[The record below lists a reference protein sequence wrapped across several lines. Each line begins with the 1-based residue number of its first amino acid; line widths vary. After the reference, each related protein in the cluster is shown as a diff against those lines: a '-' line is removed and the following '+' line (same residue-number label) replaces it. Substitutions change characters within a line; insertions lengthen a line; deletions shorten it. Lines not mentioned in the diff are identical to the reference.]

1 MIERPEV
8 LIVGAGP
15 TGLASA
21 LFLAERGARVRI
33 IDAAPAATTTSR
45 AQVVNPRSLELLAST
60 GVTERILAEGRV
72 VTAVKFY
79 EDWAPVAE
87 IDYRDLPSPYR
98 LTVLPQARTEA
109 LLAEALV
116 ARGVVPERGL
126 AFETLVQ
133 DETNVMAGLKR
144 ADGGVETVTVPL
156 LLGAD
161 GAHSRVREAL
171 HVSFEGHV
179 FPEPWPLY
187 DVELDCPLDI
197 DSAHVSLVHGG
208 LVFMLAI
215 RPGLWRVFGDVENVL
230 ERVPVGTVTGKIAWA
245 STFHIADKVAG
256 AQALGR
262 VALAGDAAHIHSPVG
277 ARGMNLGIE
286 DAFVYAACASGAL
299 RGEANRI
306 EDYARLRR
314 PIHTRVVGRMDKLT
328 ALARGRP
335 RWVEVLRNTLLPAV
349 TGFGPAARMI
359 RDFVSGLDH
368 DVTVDG

>member
-21 LFLAERGARVRI
+21 LFLSERGVRVRI
-33 IDAAPAATTTSR
+33 VDKAPVATTTSR
-45 AQVVNPRSLELLAST
+45 AQVVNPRSLELLAEV
-60 GVTERILAEGRV
+60 GVTDRILAEGRV

-87 IDYRDLPSPYR
+87 IDYRELPSPYR

-109 LLAEALV
+109 LLAEALA
-116 ARGVVPERGL
+116 ARGVVAERGL

-133 DETNVMAGLKR
+133 GESHVMASLKR

-156 LLGAD
+156 LLAAD
-161 GAHSRVREAL
+161 GAHSRVRDAIQ
-171 HVSFEGHV
+171 VSFEGNV

-187 DVELDCPLDI
+187 DVELDCPLDL
-197 DSAHVSLVHGG
+197 DSAHVSLVRGG

-215 RPGLWRVFGDVENVL
+215 RPGLWRVFGDVDNVL
-230 ERVPVGTVTGKIAWA
+230 ERVPAGTVVGKIAWE
-245 STFHIADKVAG
+245 SSFHIADKVAG
-256 AQALGR
+256 AQAVGR

-286 DAFVYAACASGAL
+286 DAWVYAACAEGA
-299 RGEANRI
+299 RNGDASRI

-314 PIHTRVVGRMDKLT
+314 PVHTRVVARMDRLT
-328 ALARGRP
+328 TLARGRP
-335 RWVEVLRNTLLPAV
+335 RWVEVLRNSLLPAV
-349 TGFGPAARMI
+349 AGFGPAARMI
-359 RDFVSGLDH
+359 REFVSGLDH
-368 DVTVDG
+368 DVAVD

>member
-21 LFLAERGARVRI
+21 LFLTERGARVRI
-33 IDAAPAATTTSR
+33 VDKAPAPTPTSR

-79 EDWAPVAE
+79 EDWAPIAE
-87 IDYRDLPSPYR
+87 VDFRELPSPYR

-109 LLAEALV
+109 LLAEALA

-126 AFETLVQ
+126 AFEALVQ
-133 DETNVMAGLKR
+133 DETSVMASLKR

-156 LLGAD
+156 LLAAD
-161 GAHSRVREAL
+161 GAHSGVREAI
-171 HVSFEGHV
+171 HVDFEGHV

-187 DVELDCPLDI
+187 DIELDCPLDI
-197 DSAHVSLVHGG
+197 DSAHVSLVRGG

-230 ERVPVGTVTGKIAWA
+230 ERVPPGTVVGKVGWE
-245 STFHIADKVAG
+245 STFHIADKVAS
-256 AQALGR
+256 AQAVGR

-286 DAFVYAACASGAL
+286 DAFVFASCAAGAL
-299 RGEANRI
+299 RGDLLRI
-306 EDYARLRR
+306 EAYARLRR
-314 PIHTRVVGRMDKLT
+314 PVHTRIVGRMDKLT

-335 RWVEVLRNTLLPAV
+335 RWVEVLRNALLPAV

-359 RDFVSGLDH
+359 RELVSGLDH
-368 DVTVDG
+368 DVGID

>member
-21 LFLAERGARVRI
+21 LFLADRGVRVRVV
-33 IDAAPAATTTSR
+33 DKAPLPTTTSR
-45 AQVVNPRSLELLAST
+45 AQVVNPRSLELLAKT

-79 EDWAPVAE
+79 EEWAPVAE
-87 IDYRDLPSPYR
+87 IDYRELPSPYR

-109 LLAEALV
+109 ILAVALA
-116 ARGVVPERGL
+116 ARGVVPERSL

-133 DETNVMAGLKR
+133 DEANVMASLKR
-144 ADGGVETVTVPL
+144 ADGGVVTVTVPL
-156 LLGAD
+156 LLAAD

-171 HVSFEGHV
+171 NVPFEGHV
-179 FPEPWPLY
+179 FPEPWPLF
-187 DVELDCPLDI
+187 DVELDCPLDL
-197 DSAHVSLVHGG
+197 DSAHISLVHGG

-215 RPGLWRVFGDVENVL
+215 RPGLWRVFGDVDNVL
-230 ERVPVGTVTGKIAWA
+230 ERVPPGSVVGKVAWE
-245 STFHIADKVAG
+245 SSFHIADKLAG
-256 AQALGR
+256 SHAVGR

-286 DAFVYAACASGAL
+286 DAWVYAACAEGAL
-299 RGEANRI
+299 NGNTSRI
-306 EDYARLRR
+306 DDYARLRR
-314 PIHTRVVGRMDKLT
+314 PIHARIVGRMDRLT
-328 ALARGRP
+328 ALARGP
-335 RWVEVLRNTLLPAV
+335 RWVGMLRNTLLPAV
-349 TGFGPAARMI
+349 AGFGPAARMM